1 MPTVEERLERI
12 ERILEDSGLAF
23 LADVKMGPTLLENL
37 SLLMEPKNLRL
48 LSVLDRIVEQADALE
63 HAAESLE
70 KLDRS
75 GLLQLAGGASET
87 LMQNLSLLMEPKN
100 LRLVS
105 HLANLVEVLAEVD
118 PNALGMFVEA
128 AGEAARET
136 FTDEVLRQ
144 PPRVSAAGL
153 LRQLSDPEVQQALG
167 LLFLLLR
174 LLPRTLAH
182 LQREREQLESLMEQ
196 MKK

>member
-23 LADVKMGPTLLENL
+23 LADVRVGPTLLE
-37 SLLMEPKNLRL
+37 
-48 LSVLDRIVEQADALE
+48 
-63 HAAESLE
+63 
-70 KLDRS
+70 
-75 GLLQLAGGASET
+75 
-87 LMQNLSLLMEPKN
+87 NLSLLMEPKN

-105 HLANLVEVLAEVD
+105 HLANLVEVLAQID

-128 AGEAARET
+128 AGEAVRET

-174 LLPRTLAH
+174 LLPRTLAR